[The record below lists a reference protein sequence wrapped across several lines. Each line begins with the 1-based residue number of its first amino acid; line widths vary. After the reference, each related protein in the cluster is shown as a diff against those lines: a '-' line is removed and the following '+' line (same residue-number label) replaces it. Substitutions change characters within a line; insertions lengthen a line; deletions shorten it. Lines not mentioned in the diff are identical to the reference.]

1 MVLMASNCWG
11 SCSVLRF
18 SFLWREKMDR
28 PPEDCLES
36 EGILGVGRPLRV
48 LYVVVCQTRLRSCDL
63 IIPDQ
68 LA

>member
-1 MVLMASNCWG
+1 MVLMASNCWD

-28 PPEDCLES
+28 PPDDCLES
-36 EGILGVGRPLRV
+36 EGILGVGEI
-48 LYVVVCQTRLRSCDL
+48 LYVVVCQTRLRSCEL
-63 IIPDQ
+63 INPDQ